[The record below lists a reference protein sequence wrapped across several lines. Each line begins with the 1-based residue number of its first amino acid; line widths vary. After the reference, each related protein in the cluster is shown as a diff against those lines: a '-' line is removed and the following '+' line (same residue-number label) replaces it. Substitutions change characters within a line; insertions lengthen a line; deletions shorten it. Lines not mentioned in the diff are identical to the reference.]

1 MNCVPF
7 APFTFR
13 LPCGGESAIILNM
26 KTTGK
31 SAFTLL
37 EMLVVIG
44 IIGILMG
51 VVITQFG
58 GATESAKAAQ
68 CETNMK
74 SLVTAAHTCAL
85 EQKDGFYPVAESFW
99 YENPNH
105 KTFKMTYPRR
115 IGWISGSEKNGGGF
129 TKIDFEP
136 VSFNDGKEKVL
147 YALTNGNAGAM
158 WKAMKEDRSAYQCPI
173 HAEAVRKATGTPPGW
188 SYVMNQEFGCKD
200 TKRNGSWWGQ
210 THEASISIPRKDR
223 KKKARQCSPEKV
235 LMFAELQG
243 ADVREPGCDPINASS
258 YLKASGRQGDAVL
271 RYDAGE
277 SIGFNHKTGKR
288 GCSGHVAFA
297 DGHVERLAYPRSGSG
312 LSLKDLTEKLC
323 RGHEITYDGKGYA
336 DLTTDDN

>member
-1 MNCVPF
+1 
-7 APFTFR
+7 
-13 LPCGGESAIILNM
+13 M

-44 IIGILMG
+44 IIGVLMG
-51 VVITQFG
+51 VIITQFG

-74 SLVTAAHTCAL
+74 NLVTAAHSCAL
-85 EQKDGFYPVAESFW
+85 SQQDGFFPPASSFW
-99 YENPNH
+99 YEQPNH

-115 IGWISGSEKNGGGF
+115 IGWISGSEKNYGG
-129 TKIDFEP
+129 TQKINFQAVP
-136 VSFNDGKEKVL
+136 FNGDKEQVL

-158 WKAMKEDRSAYQCPI
+158 WKAMKADRAAYQCPI

-188 SYVMNQEFGCKD
+188 SYVMNREFGYQIGQG
-200 TKRNGSWWGQ
+200 REHHGNWWGQ
-210 THEASISIPRKDR
+210 SKTSISIPNRNGKGSKTRNAD
-223 KKKARQCSPEKV
+223 KV

-243 ADVREPGCDPINASS
+243 ADVNEPGCDPIRASAFI
-258 YLKASGRQGDAVL
+258 KASGDQADAVL
-271 RYDAGE
+271 QYDSE
-277 SIGFNHKTGKR
+277 KIGFNHKTSKR
-288 GCSGHVAFA
+288 GYSGHVAFA

-312 LSLKDLTEKLC
+312 LSLQRLTDALC
-323 RGHEITYDGKGYA
+323 RGHEVAFDGKGYA